1 MNVMYLILVIVELFS
16 LLIWGPKYLNF
27 LTIINHMTSMKWIE
41 LKVMEVMYTGKEFS
55 NISFRTDTSNG
66 GTLVL
71 KREDV
76 KSGEAIKDL
85 DEDFSQRKLGNLK
98 KKP

>member
-1 MNVMYLILVIVELFS
+1 
-16 LLIWGPKYLNF
+16 
-27 LTIINHMTSMKWIE
+27 MTSMKWIE
-41 LKVMEVMYTGKEFS
+41 LKVMEVMYTGKKFA